1 MVRTAPGSTPS
12 PTPSAAPKPTTPG
25 ISPRR
30 RYLRFLRVW
39 VGSRAASRG
48 RIRSTLR
55 ELDPASRRRL
65 VHTAVFNIVRS
76 LNEEAGTAPS
86 SSGATTNRMLRGE
99 SEPLRAARPLVNLYR
114 RTAATDA

>member
-1 MVRTAPGSTPS
+1 MVRTATDSTPS
-12 PTPSAAPKPTTPG
+12 PTPSAAPKPTTSG

-30 RYLRFLRVW
+30 RYLRFLQVW
-39 VGSRAASRG
+39 MGSRAASRR

-55 ELDPASRRRL
+55 ELDPASRRRMMQS
-65 VHTAVFNIVRS
+65 AVFNIVRS
-76 LNEEAGTAPS
+76 LNEEAGATPS

-114 RTAATDA
+114 RTTAIAG